1 MKVGI
6 IGCGRIAAT
15 MADTI
20 NHTEGF
26 ELYAV
31 AARDAE
37 RAEAFK
43 EKFGAAVAYG
53 SYPELVS
60 DDAVELVYVA
70 TPHSLHKEHM
80 LLCIEHNKPILCEK
94 AFTVNEA
101 EAAEVFE
108 KAKEKGVY
116 VGEAIWTRY
125 MPVRKMINDII
136 ASGRIGKVTSVT
148 ANLGYKISDKERIID
163 PALGGGALL
172 DIGVYPLNFAL
183 MAREGLSITSMAG
196 LCTKGESGVDLK
208 NSMCLNFED
217 GSQAVLFS
225 DATTISDRRGF
236 IYGTEGTILVE
247 NINNP
252 SGLTI
257 YGPGRTMEVVEE
269 IAIVPQ
275 YNGYEYELIEAKKS
289 IEAGL
294 IEPLSMP
301 HRESARVM
309 RLMDGFRK
317 AWGVKLGNE

>member
-31 AARDAE
+31 SARELE

-43 EKFGAAVAYG
+43 EKFGATAAYG
-53 SYPELVS
+53 SYDELVS
-60 DDAVELVYVA
+60 DDEVELVYIA
-70 TPHSLHKEHM
+70 TPHSHHKDHM
-80 LLCIEHNKPILCEK
+80 LLCIEHGKNILCEK

-116 VGEAIWTRY
+116 IGEAIWTRY

-136 ASGRIGKVTSVT
+136 SSGRIGKVTSVT

-172 DIGVYPLNFAL
+172 DIGVYPLNYAL
-183 MAREGLSITSMAG
+183 MAREGLAVTSMAG
-196 LCTKGESGVDLK
+196 LCTKAETGVDLK

-225 DATTISDRRGF
+225 DATTVSDRRGL
-236 IYGTEGTILVE
+236 IYGTEGSILVE
-247 NINNP
+247 NVNNP
-252 SGLTI
+252 SGITI
-257 YGPGRTMEVVEE
+257 YGPSREMDPVEV
-269 IAIVPQ
+269 IDIVPV
-275 YNGYEYELIEAKKS
+275 YNGYEYELIEAKRC

-294 IEPLSMP
+294 TETPAMP
-301 HRESARVM
+301 HRETLRVM

-317 AWGVKLGNE
+317 AWDVKLGNE